1 MRAPVFLGYDQAE
14 LDRQYDQRVWASNA
28 AEIINRYS
36 ADSAAARMRLGD
48 PEAYA
53 YGDSRAETFDVFR
66 THRGKA
72 PIHVFVHGGAWRQ
85 LSKLESAF
93 AAENFVRAGAHFVA
107 LDFGLLPLV
116 SIDEMAAQVK
126 GAIAAIYRNAAAFDG
141 DADRIFLSGHS
152 SGAHLVGVAITSD
165 WSAEYRL
172 SPDIVKGAVCCSGI
186 YDLEPVRR
194 SARND
199 YLQLGSRQVELL
211 SPIRNVARL
220 ACPVAVAIGEHE
232 SDEFKRQARDF
243 AGAIERDG
251 KAVELIE
258 AEGLNHFE
266 IVNTLASPDGVLG
279 RIALH
284 QMGLGL
290 G

>member
-1 MRAPVFLGYDQAE
+1 
-14 LDRQYDQRVWASNA
+14 
-28 AEIINRYS
+28 
-36 ADSAAARMRLGD
+36 
-48 PEAYA
+48 
-53 YGDSRAETFDVFR
+53 
-66 THRGKA
+66 
-72 PIHVFVHGGAWRQ
+72 
-85 LSKLESAF
+85 
-93 AAENFVRAGAHFVA
+93 
-107 LDFGLLPLV
+107 
-116 SIDEMAAQVK
+116 
-126 GAIAAIYRNAAAFDG
+126 
-141 DADRIFLSGHS
+141 
-152 SGAHLVGVAITSD
+152 
-165 WSAEYRL
+165 
-172 SPDIVKGAVCCSGI
+172 
-186 YDLEPVRR
+186 
-194 SARND
+194 
-199 YLQLGSRQVELL
+199 
-211 SPIRNVARL
+211 VARL